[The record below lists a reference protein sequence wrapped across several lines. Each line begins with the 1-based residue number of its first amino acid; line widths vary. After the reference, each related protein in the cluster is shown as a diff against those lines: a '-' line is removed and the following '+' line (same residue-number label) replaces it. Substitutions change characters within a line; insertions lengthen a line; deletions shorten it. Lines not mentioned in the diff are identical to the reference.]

1 MEKGERPMKKAM
13 ILLLALTLALMM
25 ALPVLAEGT
34 KPGSITVSKAVKGQV
49 YSIYRILDLES
60 YTTDGTAFAYK
71 PNAAWKKFIESTD
84 IKNVYLTINDDGY
97 VNWVAADKA
106 DNGTAV
112 KAFAEKAK
120 NYAKTNGI
128 AAVATQTADGDTV
141 IFTNLDLG
149 YYLVDSTLGAVCSLD
164 TTQPSVSMEEKNLPP
179 TNVKQVQEDSTTQF
193 GDKNDADIGQ
203 EITFKSTITV
213 NANNKG
219 YVFHDKM
226 SEGLTFINVKSIT
239 VNDIPEAVENNYT
252 VKTTGLTDGCTFE
265 VEFTPAFCEELKASD
280 QIVITYTAELN
291 DKAKVGLPGNPN
303 KSWLEYGESDTA
315 SSSTVPSETITY
327 TWDMKVLKYAN
338 GKKDTKLQGV
348 EFVLLNKD
356 KNKVATV
363 ANNFVTG
370 WESVPAEGAEWP
382 AASKLTT
389 DTNGEIIIKGLDA
402 DTYYL
407 KEIKALPGFNMLA
420 QPVEV
425 VITGKADDNTYT
437 TLVKEVENNSGVEMP
452 STGGIGTTIFYV
464 AGGLLVAVAV
474 VLLVTKKKMSA
485 TK

>member
-13 ILLLALTLALMM
+13 TLFLALTLALMM
-25 ALPVLAEGT
+25 ALPVLAEGA

-60 YTTDGTAFAYK
+60 YNGTAFAYK
-71 PNAAWKKFIESTD
+71 PNSDWETFIKSEG
-84 IKNVYLTINDDGY
+84 IKDVYLTINNDGY
-97 VNWVAADKA
+97 VNWVAEDKA
-106 DNGTAV
+106 NNGTAV

-120 NYAKTNGI
+120 AYAKTNSI

-141 IFTNLDLG
+141 TFTNLDLG

-164 TTQPSVSMEEKNLPP
+164 TTQPSVSMEEKNVPP
-179 TNVKQVQEDSTTQF
+179 TNEKKVEEDSTSQF
-193 GDKNDADIGQ
+193 GDTNDADIGQ

-226 SEGLTFINVKSIT
+226 SEGLTYTGVKTIT
-239 VNDIPEAVENNYT
+239 VNGDEEPVENNYT
-252 VKTTGLTDGCTFE
+252 VKTTDLTDECTFE
-265 VEFTPAFCEELKASD
+265 VEFDSDFCEALKAD
-280 QIVITYTAELN
+280 DEIVITYTAELN
-291 DKAKVGLPGNPN
+291 EKATIGLPGNPN
-303 KSWLEYGESDTA
+303 KSWLEYGESGTA

-356 KNKVATV
+356 KDKVATV

-382 AASKLTT
+382 TGSKLTT
-389 DTNGEIIIKGLDA
+389 DANGEIIINGLDA

-407 KEIKALPGFNMLA
+407 KEIKTLPGFNMLA

-425 VITGKADDNTYT
+425 VITGKIDDNTYT